1 MEQTYFV
8 MKPLLR
14 GQLRYPAAALLC
26 AIPFA
31 LLQGIKGF
39 VSAFVAITIF
49 VSLVKNHTI
58 VVSLVKNHTIVVYED
73 SLIEKD
79 FRGRFIRKVFASQVN
94 HYRKNFL
101 NEVTLIDADSKPRL
115 CVEPYM
121 TNRDCFEQWL
131 ASHNIESK

>member
-8 MKPLLR
+8 LKPQLR
-14 GQLRYPAAALLC
+14 GQLRYLAVALLC

-31 LLQGIKGF
+31 LLHGIKGF
-39 VSAFVAITIF
+39 VAAFVAITI
-49 VSLVKNHTI
+49 SI
-58 VVSLVKNHTIVVYED
+58 SIIKNHTIVVYED

-101 NEVTLIDADSKPRL
+101 NEVTLINADSKPRL

-131 ASHNIESK
+131 VSHNIESK